1 MVTASDDTTAR
12 IWNAA
17 TGAEIAVLKGHSEGL
32 RTAVFSPDGKRVVTA
47 CAAQTARVW
56 DAATGAEIV
65 VLRGHEQRA
74 SCAHWPGVGNSRP
87 ARLANAN
94 PWRFAMT
101 NYHPTLRCCPCV
113 KSRRLVSRRTRNAR
127 IALFRLRQELC
138 PEPPI
143 ASKILAVSGPEFLP
157 SRG

>member
-65 VLRGHEQRA
+65 VLRGHEQRVRSA
-74 SCAHWPGVGNSRP
+74 VFSPDG
-87 ARLANAN
+87 ARVATSSEDGTVRIWDA
-94 PWRFAMT
+94 T
-101 NYHPTLRCCPCV
+101 TGKEIV
-113 KSRRLVSRRTRNAR
+113 KQVPYPND
-127 IALFRLRQELC
+127 F
-138 PEPPI
+138 PPDGAI
-143 ASKILAVSGPEFLP
+143 FSPDGRV
-157 SRG
+157 